1 MFFLAVSMVGTD
13 FTMIC
18 QLFPHR
24 ARSEI
29 KVSKDS
35 RVLAEQEGQCLSG
48 YVSGTIKVSIFV
60 FQNKF
65 KKEERQ
71 NSWRVDKAFSE
82 KKQIN
87 LQGLCDP
94 LQTLSAFSAF
104 VRRRETQAGH

>member
-29 KVSKDS
+29 KVSQDS
-35 RVLAEQEGQCLSG
+35 RVLTEHEGQCL
-48 YVSGTIKVSIFV
+48 SGTIKVSIFV

-87 LQGLCDP
+87 LQGP
-94 LQTLSAFSAF
+94 
-104 VRRRETQAGH
+104 